1 MRALAAALCCVGL
14 AGDRVAG
21 ACGRHSPPAVLPQAG
36 VSSSRISVICLR
48 LLKSSTSLP
57 LSGHW
62 GGGLVMGGRF
72 PFLGTRISEPPFLKT
87 LPPV

>member
-57 LSGHW
+57 LSGHREGGVSSW
-62 GGGLVMGGRF
+62 GAGSHSLA
-72 PFLGTRISEPPFLKT
+72 LGSLSHCF
-87 LPPV
+87 

>member
-21 ACGRHSPPAVLPQAG
+21 ACGRHSPPVVLPQAG

-62 GGGLVMGGRF
+62 GGVSSWGAGSHSLALGSLSHRF
-72 PFLGTRISEPPFLKT
+72 
-87 LPPV
+87 

>member
-36 VSSSRISVICLR
+36 GSSSRISVICLR
-48 LLKSSTSLP
+48 LLTR
-57 LSGHW
+57 
-62 GGGLVMGGRF
+62 GGGLFLGGRF
-72 PFLGTRISEPPFLKT
+72 PFLATRISEPPFLKT
-87 LPPV
+87 PPPV